1 MMVFKIPKNICKA
14 ITAAI
19 SKYWWDDDNDH
30 NKIHWQ
36 EWRKLCMLK
45 GKGGMGLRD
54 L

>member
-14 ITAAI
+14 ITTAI
-19 SKYWWDDDNDH
+19 SKYWWGDD
-30 NKIHWQ
+30 KIHWQ